1 MKRSINH
8 SVSRDVVFTFKR
20 WANKSYAV
28 FSSLGRQIRIGQLK
42 VIIGA
47 LLSSKSR
54 VIRKGISGF
63 LNGLMRSMPDSVI
76 VKEGEIPGFI
86 QNPITLILFPVF
98 VLFYFSLSLEGQVRQ
113 SQLFFFFQ
121 ALFRM
126 PARIFAI
133 VLLIMLFMDDSSIA
147 QSDTTI
153 ILEEMTI
160 SGNRLTIPF
169 EEASRNIQI
178 IDRKQIEISP
188 VQSVAELL
196 TYVPGVDIRQRGPV
210 GVQTD
215 IGIRGGTF
223 EQTLILVNGIKLSDP
238 QTGHH
243 VMSLPFNMDN
253 VVRVEVLK
261 GPGARIYGQNAFS
274 GAVNFITMIP
284 DERGISFRGYGGSFG
299 SYGGALTLALPGKK
313 YSQYVSFGGDASDG
327 YRYNTDYKLIKF
339 FYQSELEIWDGKLE
353 LVVGW
358 TGRNF
363 GANGFYASPDY
374 HDQYEEV
381 QTGLTSVSFHKQE
394 GVIGYTS
401 RVYWRGNHDRY
412 LFVRTNPDVY
422 ENFHKTNVLGAEWNG
437 YAHSVAGVTGIG
449 LEYRREMIRGDWVRG
464 GVNSKSNLDGYFR
477 DQVGLYLEQKFKLA
491 GIIDVT
497 PGLYLN
503 WYSDFGWSVF
513 PGLDMGYNMTKNLRL
528 YANMGRSYRVPTFYD
543 QYYQSPVESGNEYL
557 KPEQAWTYEVGVRYG
572 TPTIT
577 AEANV
582 FYRRADDLI
591 DWVYSEL
598 DSLWEARNFQKSNA
612 LGIELAFAVDFG
624 SIYNGDFLL
633 QRITFSYNYID
644 QKLDETEPVKSRYAL
659 ENIRNQLIAGIDHRI
674 FGKLKNSFRFR
685 LIDRLEQDPY
695 ILLDDRIYWEQNENF
710 SIFLEATNLTNRS
723 YTEVMTPM
731 PGRWIR
737 AGIKLK
743 VGFSGNDTMR

>member
-1 MKRSINH
+1 MKRSVNH
-8 SVSRDVVFTFKR
+8 SVSKGVVFTFRR
-20 WANKSYAV
+20 WANKGYSV

-42 VIIGA
+42 VIIGSI
-47 LLSSKSR
+47 LSSKSKG
-54 VIRKGISGF
+54 IRKGISGF
-63 LNGLMRSMPDSVI
+63 LNGLMRSMPDSGI
-76 VKEGEIPGFI
+76 VKEGENPAFT
-86 QNPITLILFPVF
+86 QNLIILVLLPVL
-98 VLFYFSLSLEGQVRQ
+98 VLFYSSSTQDGQGPRRQ
-113 SQLFFFFQ
+113 LYFFPQ
-121 ALFRM
+121 GLCRLL
-126 PARIFAI
+126 ARISTIF
-133 VLLIMLFMDDSSIA
+133 LLIMLFLYDTSIA

-153 ILEEMTI
+153 VLEEMTI

-169 EEASRNIQI
+169 EEASRNIRI
-178 IDRKQIEISP
+178 IDRKQIEITP

-223 EQTLILVNGIKLSDP
+223 EQTLVLVNGIKLSDP

-284 DERGISFRGYGGSFG
+284 DERGLSFRGYGGSFG

-313 YSQYVSFGGDASDG
+313 YSQYVSVGGDASDG
-327 YRYNTDYKLIKF
+327 YRYNTDYKLRNF

-363 GANGFYASPDY
+363 GANGFYAGPDY

-394 GVIGYTS
+394 GAIGYTS

-412 LFVRTNPDVY
+412 LFVRTNPEVY
-422 ENFHKTNVLGAEWNG
+422 ENFHKTNVFGAEWKG
-437 YAHSVAGVTGIG
+437 YARSEVGVTGIG

-464 GVNSKSNLDGYFR
+464 GINSKSNLDGYFR

-503 WYSDFGWSVF
+503 WYSDFGWNVF
-513 PGLDMGYNMTKNLRL
+513 PGIDLGYNMNKSWRL
-528 YANMGRSYRVPTFYD
+528 YANVGKSYRVPTFYD
-543 QYYQSPVESGNEYL
+543 QYYQSPVERGNESL
-557 KPEQAWTYEVGVRYG
+557 KPEQAWTYEIGVRYG
-572 TPTIT
+572 NPTIS

-582 FYRRADDLI
+582 FHRRADDLI
-591 DWVYSEL
+591 DWVYSEV
-598 DSLWEARNFQKSNA
+598 DSIWEARNFQKSNT
-612 LGIELAFAVDFG
+612 LGIELAFTVDFG
-624 SIYNGDFLL
+624 SMYNSDFLL

-644 QKLDETEPVKSRYAL
+644 QKLDETEPVESRYAL

-685 LIDRLEQDPY
+685 LIDRVEQDPY
-695 ILLDDRIYWEQNENF
+695 ILLDDRIYWEQNENL
-710 SIFLEATNLTNRS
+710 SIFLEATNLSNQT

-737 AGIKLK
+737 AGIKWK
-743 VGFSGNDTMR
+743 VGL